1 MPYRPLKLCL
11 VALLLA
17 AGVTLLIPRAPAED
31 APAAAPQPADAAP
44 APVGVAG
51 AKGGDAEAAK
61 ADRLE
66 FIRFTDDGKGGGTL
80 DTAIATYRNAGG
92 VTVHLVAA
100 VHVGEKAYY
109 SGLSD
114 TFDTYDALLY
124 ELVMPKGGAVPG
136 AKPKPQAGE
145 EGGRAAAGQGTRIRG
160 AAAIGGLQ
168 AALKNMLAL
177 ESQLES
183 INYDRPNFVHADL
196 DAETFNERQ
205 EARGESMFRLML
217 RSIVNEMDRQ
227 RAAANGEAGAAPRA
241 KPINVFDLL
250 AAMGSPDSARQYKLL
265 LARQMQDVEAQMRG
279 IEGKDGSVIISERN
293 RAALDVLERTIG
305 EGKKNLGV
313 FYGAGH
319 MRGIEDALLDDMG
332 FTRTGVEWRVAWDMR
347 TPDDA
352 KKPEP
357 AKAGAE

>member
-1 MPYRPLKLCL
+1 MRRHPLAPWL
-11 VALLLA
+11 VLALLALGIALA
-17 AGVTLLIPRAPAED
+17 RARAGDEAPANGRDIAAAAPRAADAAD
-31 APAAAPQPADAAP
+31 APAASD
-44 APVGVAG
+44 
-51 AKGGDAEAAK
+51 K
-61 ADRLE
+61 LE
-66 FIRFTDDGKGGGTL
+66 FVRFSDDGKGGGTL
-80 DTAIATYRNAGG
+80 DTAIATYRNADG

-136 AKPKPQAGE
+136 AKPKPQVGRDGD
-145 EGGRAAAGQGTRIRG
+145 EGGKAAAGKAAATGGTRIRG

-196 DAETFNERQ
+196 DAETFNARQ

-227 RAAANGEAGAAPRA
+227 RAAGNGEAGGARA
-241 KPINVFDLL
+241 KPVTVFDLL
-250 AAMGSPDSARQYKLL
+250 AAMSSPDSARQYKLL
-265 LARQMQDVEAQMRG
+265 LARQMQDVEGQIQG
-279 IEGKDGSVIISERN
+279 IEGKHGSVIISERN
-293 RAALDVLERTIG
+293 KAALEVLERTIG

-319 MRGIEDALLDDMG
+319 MRGIEDALLDEMG
-332 FTRTGVEWRVAWDMR
+332 FTRTAVEWRVAWDMR
-347 TPDDA
+347 KSDNGKNA
-352 KKPEP
+352 KP
-357 AKAGAE
+357 ANPAAK